1 MEYCIIKLNECLKIS
16 GFELKKKF
24 IYEFDFR
31 SYIIKRMRN

>member
-16 GFELKKKF
+16 GFELKKK
-24 IYEFDFR
+24 INEFDFR